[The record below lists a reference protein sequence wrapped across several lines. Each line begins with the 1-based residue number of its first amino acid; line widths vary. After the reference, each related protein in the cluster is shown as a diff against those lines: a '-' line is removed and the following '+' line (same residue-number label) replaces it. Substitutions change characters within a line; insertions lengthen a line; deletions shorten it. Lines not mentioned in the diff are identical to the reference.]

1 VTRPV
6 VTTAVKP
13 APPGSLDTAPTAH
26 GSTSP
31 GQSTAARPGGR
42 ISGSNREIRAYQK
55 IKSDEA
61 MVARARRWRSRP
73 PFSTIRESDVV
84 SYGGRTFIAAFAAA
98 NAWLS
103 LHLSNTG
110 A

>member
-1 VTRPV
+1 V

-55 IKSDEA
+55 IKSDEV
-61 MVARARRWRSRP
+61 MVARAQGDGDRAHRSRRSGNP
-73 PFSTIRESDVV
+73 TS
-84 SYGGRTFIAAFAAA
+84 
-98 NAWLS
+98 
-103 LHLSNTG
+103 
-110 A
+110 